1 MAGVSVLLAGASAYN
16 GMNTKNCDSKSTFES
31 YQLDL
36 TILLVVGYLYLFDH
50 GKIGQGLK
58 TV

>member
-1 MAGVSVLLAGASAYN
+1 MS
-16 GMNTKNCDSKSTFES
+16 TKTYDTKDTVES

-36 TILLVVGYLYLFDH
+36 TILLVADDLYLFDH
-50 GKIGQGLK
+50 GKLDQ